1 MKKAVRVMLLPA
13 LAALAAATAGAGESA
28 AVDSQAPAFTLRD
41 ASGVS
46 HSLADYRGKY
56 VILEWVNFTCPFV
69 GKHYGSGSMQDL
81 QKTMTARGVIWLS
94 ICSSAPG
101 REGYYEGDA
110 LNAKIREE
118 HASPTAYLVD
128 ADGKVGRAYG
138 AKTTPDMY
146 IIDPGGTLIYAGGID
161 NIPSTDRED
170 IAKARNYV
178 KEVMQAVWDGKPAPV
193 KSTRSYGCSV
203 KYN

>member
-1 MKKAVRVMLLPA
+1 MKNAARVMLLTA
-13 LAALAAATAGAGESA
+13 IAAAGATAAAGEKA
-28 AVDSQAPAFTLRD
+28 AVDSLAPLFTLRD

-46 HSLADYRGKY
+46 RSLADYRGKY

-69 GKHYGSGSMQDL
+69 GKHYGSGSMQEL
-81 QKTMTARGVIWLS
+81 QKTMTAKGVIWLS

-101 REGYYEGDA
+101 KEGYYEGDE
-110 LNAKIREE
+110 LKSKIREE

-128 ADGKVGRAYG
+128 ADGTVGRAYG
-138 AKTTPDMY
+138 AKTTPHMF
-146 IIDPGGTLIYAGGID
+146 IINPQGTLLYAGGID
-161 NIPSTDRED
+161 NIPSTDQED
-170 IAKARNYV
+170 IPKARNYV
-178 KEVMQAVWDGKPAPV
+178 KEVMQAVWEGKPAPI

>member
-1 MKKAVRVMLLPA
+1 MKRAVRVMPLTV
-13 LAALAAATAGAGESA
+13 LAGAAAAVAGSGESA
-28 AVDSQAPAFTLRD
+28 AVDSRAPLFTLKD
-41 ASGVS
+41 ASGIS

-69 GKHYGSGSMQDL
+69 GKHYGSGAMQEL
-81 QKTMTARGVIWLS
+81 QKTMTAKGVVWLS

-101 REGYYEGDA
+101 KEGYYEGDE
-110 LNAKIREE
+110 LKAKIREE
-118 HASPTAYLVD
+118 NAVPSAYLVD
-128 ADGKVGRAYG
+128 ADGTVGRAYG
-138 AKTTPDMY
+138 ARTTPDMF
-146 IIDPGGTLIYAGGID
+146 IIDPEGTLIYAGGID
-161 NIPSTDRED
+161 NIPSTDQED